1 MHRCLKIR
9 NNGRISNISSFYR
22 LTSQLLD
29 PETLA
34 EVFPDWEALQNPGSF
49 FFRVLSGIS
58 SGLLYTLFFSFCPQ
72 LFKAIANFEGNV
84 SSKRTAEDKALHYY
98 WYFMLVTAFTGTS
111 LVQMVGQGLVN
122 GKLSFSFSFLV
133 LLEELIDLLVILR
146 RPQSGK
152 RDERSPDH
160 GGE

>member
-1 MHRCLKIR
+1 MGEYLTFLP
-9 NNGRISNISSFYR
+9 SR
-22 LTSQLLD
+22 LTSQQLN

-34 EVFPDWEALQNPGSF
+34 EVFPDWEALQNPDTF

-58 SGLLYTLFFSFCPQ
+58 SGILYTVFFSFCPQ

-111 LVQMVGQGLVN
+111 LAQMVGQGLFN
-122 GKLSFSFSFLV
+122 GKLSFSFHRSLFFSLLV
-133 LLEELIDLLVILR
+133 LLEELKDFVLLR
-146 RPQSGK
+146 RPQFRK
-152 RDERSPDH
+152 RNERCPGH